1 MEEREFLKK
10 LGLENDKELSELD
23 QLNKYSLD

>member
-1 MEEREFLKK
+1 MEEREVLKK

>member
-1 MEEREFLKK
+1 MKEREVLKK
-10 LGLENDKELSELD
+10 LGLENEKELSELD

>member
-1 MEEREFLKK
+1 MEGREVLKK
-10 LGLENDKELSELD
+10 LGLENEKELSELD

>member
-1 MEEREFLKK
+1 MEEKEVLKK
-10 LGLENDKELSELD
+10 LGLENEKELSELD

>member
-1 MEEREFLKK
+1 MEEREVLKK
-10 LGLENDKELSELD
+10 LGLENEKELSELD